1 MTKKEKI
8 EAINYLKEHIKT
20 GDTVFTKL
28 EKVSNN
34 GMYRNIK
41 VITIKDNNPSY
52 WSYYVAKAVDLTY
65 KEKTNAI
72 GIGGCGMDMGFQ
84 IVYCLSRTLFNDGY
98 ALKHRW
104 I

>member
-1 MTKKEKI
+1 MTKKEKM
-8 EAINYLKEHIKT
+8 EAIKHLKEHIKN

-28 EKVSNN
+28 EKVSSN

-41 VITIKDNNPSY
+41 VITIKDNSPSY

-65 KEKTNAI
+65 KEKTNAV